1 LKACSLYSGGKDS
14 NYALHL
20 AFFKGF
26 NIKCLVTLKPKR
38 ENSWMFHYPMI
49 DYTEYQAKAL
59 ELPQIRVET
68 SGIKGEELKE
78 FRKALELAMERYG
91 IEAVVTGAL
100 LSDYQRMNINFVA
113 EELGLAVYSPLWRKN
128 QEEYIRDL
136 VKHGIKALIIEIKAY
151 GLPLKFLG
159 KVIDEENVDEI
170 IYRAKKYGFNPA
182 FEGGEAETFVIDA
195 PLFKYKLKVYG
206 RKIIVS
212 EFEGK
217 YVVEKIELIR
227 K

>member
-1 LKACSLYSGGKDS
+1 
-14 NYALHL
+14 
-20 AFFKGF
+20 
-26 NIKCLVTLKPKR
+26 
-38 ENSWMFHYPMI
+38 MFHYPMI

-78 FRKALELAMERYG
+78 LRKALELAMERYD

-136 VKHGIKALIIEIKAY
+136 VKHGIKALIIEIKTY

-159 KVIDEENVDEI
+159 KVIDEKNVNEI
-170 IYRAKKYGFNPA
+170 IYRARKYGFNPA

-206 RKIIVS
+206 REIIVS